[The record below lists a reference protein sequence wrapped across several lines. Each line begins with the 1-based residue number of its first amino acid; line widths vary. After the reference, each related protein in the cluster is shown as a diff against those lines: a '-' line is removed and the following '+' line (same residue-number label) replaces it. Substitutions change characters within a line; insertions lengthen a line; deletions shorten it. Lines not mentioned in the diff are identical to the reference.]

1 MQEEELE
8 KQRSGQKPH
17 TKDTAVFFL
26 QKVYLFTIKIK

>member
-8 KQRSGQKPH
+8 KQRSGQKSH

-26 QKVYLFTIKIK
+26 QKMYVLILE